1 VAQKYKTY
9 DKRLKHYQNGKKIQ
23 ENFSESKR
31 IFFLRQ
37 EIAPF
42 AHNISLEKLEK
53 AVVGPL

>member
-1 VAQKYKTY
+1 
-9 DKRLKHYQNGKKIQ
+9 LLENQN
-23 ENFSESKR
+23 ESLPNFSESKR